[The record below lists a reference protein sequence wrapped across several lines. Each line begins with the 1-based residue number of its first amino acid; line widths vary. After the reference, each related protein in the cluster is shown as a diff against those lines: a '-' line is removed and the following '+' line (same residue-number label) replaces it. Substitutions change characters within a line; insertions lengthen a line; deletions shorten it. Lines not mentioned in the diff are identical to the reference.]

1 MYITSNADP
10 SAVLDNEFVKD
21 KDNWECILLMADA
34 TNPIDLFDRST
45 WRGHDLREF
54 CIHPTHQQLSESY
67 VQALALT
74 ALTGVGEVRRGN
86 RIESTSGFLQYFT
99 EWAHEQIDTNRLQ
112 GAKKAEL
119 LLTYMDMFQVWGDRA
134 IEQLGGSK
142 EFDKVRNHMKNAEK
156 QSDVERAEGFE
167 GFKKGVESVYN
178 IPSADMAARV
188 DVTARVGG
196 RVTLSLLNMKNDT
209 KLPGESEGIVTKAVH
224 AELKARNIKLTDEE
238 WVKFKLRQKVH
249 AIRSDE
255 FKQLRLTRD
264 ELKKA
269 EDVLDIEPKSDE
281 MQAFLAEKQDDL
293 LAAKGK

>member
-1 MYITSNADP
+1 
-10 SAVLDNEFVKD
+10 
-21 KDNWECILLMADA
+21 
-34 TNPIDLFDRST
+34 
-45 WRGHDLREF
+45 
-54 CIHPTHQQLSESY
+54 
-67 VQALALT
+67 LT

-86 RIESTSGFLQYFT
+86 RIESTSGFLRYFT

-269 EDVLDIEPKSDE
+269 EDVSDIEPKSDE